1 MAAEKKYTEI
11 PQLRNINQDPSMSG
25 MFKYAFKA
33 GENVI
38 GKKQQG
44 NEPAISLAGV
54 GIAQR

>member
-1 MAAEKKYTEI
+1 
-11 PQLRNINQDPSMSG
+11 MSG